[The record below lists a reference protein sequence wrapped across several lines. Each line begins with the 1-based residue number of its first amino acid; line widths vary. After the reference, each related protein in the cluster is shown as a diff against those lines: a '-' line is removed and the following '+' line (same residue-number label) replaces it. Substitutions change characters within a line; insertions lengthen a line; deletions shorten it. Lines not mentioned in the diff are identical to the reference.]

1 MKRTLAFAH
10 LQDVAPLH
18 KKELKPLKIDTIS
31 NPQDKVF
38 DYIYAPDAKTGL
50 PRNALGVF
58 LDSNTSDVVREFV
71 RKSLMASPDSSFE
84 VPDGI
89 PQSDIDTLVRG
100 RYETVDEYCERVNN
114 HVLGV
119 RTEFQKKV
127 LRFQYEKDLVDKT
140 KNTEG

>member
-10 LQDVAPLH
+10 LQDVAPLR
-18 KKELKPLKIDTIS
+18 KKELKPLKIDSIPNS
-31 NPQDKVF
+31 QDKVF
-38 DYIYAPDAKTGL
+38 DYIYAPDEKTGL

-71 RKSLMASPDSSFE
+71 RKSLMASPGSSSE
-84 VPDGI
+84 VPEGI
-89 PQSDIDTLVRG
+89 PQSDIDALVRG

-119 RTEFQKKV
+119 RSEFQKKV
-127 LRFQYEKDLVDKT
+127 IRSQQEKVLADKNN
-140 KNTEG
+140 KSEG